1 MDKNVL
7 KRCDHWNSIL
17 KSCCCVLSCGAIII
31 LYRKTFLKTM
41 FFDESSSVTIEM
53 KDTEQW
59 FPTVLP
65 EFPGSVAEVGGGRE
79 KVMGR
84 LFLIPRSYSD
94 PLKCPSKWR
103 IT

>member
-1 MDKNVL
+1 
-7 KRCDHWNSIL
+7 
-17 KSCCCVLSCGAIII
+17 
-31 LYRKTFLKTM
+31 M
-41 FFDESSSVTIEM
+41 FFDESSSVTIGM

-65 EFPGSVAEVGGGRE
+65 ERTKQKFPGSVAEVGGGRE

-94 PLKCPSKWR
+94 PLKCLSKWR
-103 IT
+103 KS